1 MLTVYKYPINPSTEK
16 IELKIPGGGNVL
28 SAGLDPSGQ
37 ICVWALAQPDEEEC
51 ITNIYCVGTGWP
63 LDWILEEEDAL
74 NFVGSVKDGPY
85 MWHVF
90 VGGE

>member
-1 MLTVYKYPINPSTEK
+1 MLTVYKYPINPSDEK
-16 IELKIPGGGNVL
+16 IELKIPGGGNIL
-28 SAGLDPSGQ
+28 SAGLDPVNRL
-37 ICVWALAQPDEEEC
+37 CVWALVDPDEEEC
-51 ITNIYCVGTGWP
+51 ATNIYCVGTGWP
-63 LDWILEEEDAL
+63 IDWIMEEEDAL

>member
-1 MLTVYKYPINPSTEK
+1 MLTVYKYPINPSDEK

-28 SAGLDPSGQ
+28 SAGLDPVNRL
-37 ICVWALAQPDEEEC
+37 CVWALVDLDEEERA
-51 ITNIYCVGTGWP
+51 TNIYCVGTGWP
-63 LDWILEEEDAL
+63 IDWIMEEEDAL

>member
-1 MLTVYKYPINPSTEK
+1 MLTVYKYPINPSDEK
-16 IELKIPGGGNVL
+16 IELKIPGGGNIL
-28 SAGLDPSGQ
+28 SAGLDPVNRL
-37 ICVWALAQPDEEEC
+37 CVWALVDPDEEDC
-51 ITNIYCVGTGWP
+51 TTNIYCVGTGWP
-63 LDWILEEEDAL
+63 IDWIMEEEDAL

>member
-1 MLTVYKYPINPSTEK
+1 MLTVYKYPINPSDEK
-16 IELKIPGGGNVL
+16 IELKIPGGGNIL
-28 SAGLDPSGQ
+28 SAGLDPVNRL
-37 ICVWALAQPDEEEC
+37 CVWALVNPDEEERA
-51 ITNIYCVGTGWP
+51 TNIYCVGTGWP
-63 LDWILEEEDAL
+63 IDWIMEEEDAL